1 MPVIGRVVWEILAG
15 AVITFATSV
24 AALGTWPNKFQWLIL
39 ISGSVG
45 AGFKAAN
52 AYRAQPR

>member
-1 MPVIGRVVWEILAG
+1 MPTISRVVWEIVAG
-15 AVITFATSV
+15 AAITFATAV
-24 AALGTWPNKFQWLIL
+24 ATVGTWPNKYQWLVL

-52 AYRAQPR
+52 AYWAKPS